1 MKHTGLDERLDSIIV
16 RAAIRLQE
24 RMRLAYFRGNLASYL
39 GRISLAEHLDPA
51 VLERG
56 SLLDVQDEAAV
67 LLAQKIR
74 QARKS
79 GYLKDYLKQINML
92 ELLFKEK
99 ERHVKPTGLGQG
111 GRRKPMHLVS
121 GENKESAESAK
132 GKVLQLSR
140 FKVIK

>member
-1 MKHTGLDERLDSIIV
+1 VKHTGLDERLDSIIV

-67 LLAQKIR
+67 LLAQKLR
-74 QARKS
+74 QARKG
-79 GYLKDYLKQINML
+79 GYLKDYLKQLNML
-92 ELLFKEK
+92 ELLCKEQ
-99 ERHVKPTGLGQG
+99 ERRVEPTNPGGQ
-111 GRRKPMHLVS
+111 RRQEHLVS
-121 GENKESAESAK
+121 GENQESAESAK

>member
-24 RMRLAYFRGNLASYL
+24 RMRLAYFRGNLVSYL

-67 LLAQKIR
+67 LLAQKLR
-74 QARKS
+74 QARKG
-79 GYLKDYLKQINML
+79 GYLKDYLKQLNML
-92 ELLFKEK
+92 ELLCKEQ
-99 ERHVKPTGLGQG
+99 ERRVKPTNPGGQ
-111 GRRKPMHLVS
+111 RRQEHLVS
-121 GENKESAESAK
+121 GENQESAESAK